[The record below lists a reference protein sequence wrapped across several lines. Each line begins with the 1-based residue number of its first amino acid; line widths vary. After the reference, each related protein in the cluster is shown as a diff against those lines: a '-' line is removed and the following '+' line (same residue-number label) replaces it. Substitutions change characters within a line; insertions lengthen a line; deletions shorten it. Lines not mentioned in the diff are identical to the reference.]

1 MLNGVLESLF
11 LLFGFGNVVN
21 VFASIFV
28 LFLSLALTVLIFLSG
43 VVLLLILHLL
53 FSFALL
59 SLAIVEVII
68 VPMLDFLHVRC
79 NLGTVLGLF
88 SLHSR
93 VQVRY
98 FGFLLSDLSTGVVVE
113 IVNHIFLDLKHVP
126 LDLSVL

>member
-21 VFASIFV
+21 VFASVFV

-68 VPMLDFLHVRC
+68 V
-79 NLGTVLGLF
+79 
-88 SLHSR
+88 
-93 VQVRY
+93 
-98 FGFLLSDLSTGVVVE
+98 
-113 IVNHIFLDLKHVP
+113 
-126 LDLSVL
+126 